1 MCLNYD
7 GKFGLNNMNNYFQTA
22 NKKGNAVLGK
32 EWSYKSGVPILFN
45 ETKCF
50 PILHNNLKGHIVD
63 IVKYADRITF
73 TVDVEMNLTE
83 IEGKIKVIIPNS
95 NSEKIIHGIFYTAIT
110 RAKKRLKIYWSAE
123 TMEKI
128 VKSFSVDETE
138 KPGNCEIK
146 IRNIKFAEFCRIQ
159 KKFKYPQTGFITS
172 GLSEGFIAPAF
183 DFKIVSDIFS
193 PPPRSRHTAPSP

>member
-32 EWSYKSGVPILFN
+32 EWSYKSGVLILFN

-73 TVDVEMNLTE
+73 TVYVEMNLTE

-123 TMEKI
+123 TMDKI
-128 VKSFSVDETE
+128 VKSFSVDETG

-146 IRNIKFAEFCRIQ
+146 IRNIKFAEYRKNLNTLRQVLLRQDCLRD
-159 KKFKYPQTGFITS
+159 
-172 GLSEGFIAPAF
+172 L
-183 DFKIVSDIFS
+183 
-193 PPPRSRHTAPSP
+193 

>member
-1 MCLNYD
+1 M
-7 GKFGLNNMNNYFQTA
+7 
-22 NKKGNAVLGK
+22 GK

-123 TMEKI
+123 TMDKI
-128 VKSFSVDETE
+128 VKSFSVDETG

-146 IRNIKFAEFCRIQ
+146 IRNIKFAEYR

-172 GLSEGFIAPAF
+172 GLSEGFIAPAL
-183 DFKIVSDIFS
+183 DFKIAFDIVS
-193 PPPRSRHTAPSP
+193 PPPRSPRTAPSP